1 MLIKFLPV
9 LVQCPLFKGLD
20 EAGIKSLLPC
30 FRPKMS
36 KCHKGEVISRAGET
50 QDSIGIV
57 LAGEIQIVNEDYA
70 GNRLII
76 GVFGPGELFGEVAA
90 FAGTGR
96 WPNTVMASQPAQVL
110 FLPIE
115 KISQPCCSVCDFHQ
129 RLIRNMLSIVAAK
142 ALNMNSRINYLKMR
156 GMREKLSAYL
166 FEQYRLT
173 GSRNFLLPVNR
184 DQLAEFLNVSRPSMS
199 RELGRMKAEGIID
212 FYRSAV
218 TLNNLGAL
226 QLSPQEVS

>member
-1 MLIKFLPV
+1 MLTKFLPV
-9 LVQCPLFKGLD
+9 LAQCPLFKGLD
-20 EAGIKSLLPC
+20 AAGIKNLLPC
-30 FRPKMS
+30 FQPKVV
-36 KCHKGEVISRAGET
+36 KCHKGDLIRQAGEA

-57 LAGEIQIVNEDYA
+57 LAGEIQVLNEDYA

-96 WPNTVMASQPAQVL
+96 WPNTVMASQPAQIL
-110 FLPIE
+110 FIPIS
-115 KISQPCCSVCDFHQ
+115 KISQPCCKVCDFHQ
-129 RLIRNMLSIVAAK
+129 QLIRNMLSIVAVK

-184 DQLAEFLNVSRPSMS
+184 DQLADFLNVSRPSMS

-212 FYRSAV
+212 FYKSAV
-218 TLNNLGAL
+218 TLKNLGAL
-226 QLSPQEVS
+226 RTD